1 MGTHQG
7 GSGTHGLLL
16 SQSTHIG
23 VAVNQEGFYSLVD
36 VGPSVDVLDQFWQL
50 LDIEKI
56 WDIPF

>member
-50 LDIEKI
+50 LDIE
-56 WDIPF
+56 